1 MHSLHFPG
9 IWLKQNLHVFQRTLC
24 GYSKIVFQ
32 DTDNMQKCINILY
45 RVLRI
50 RPKLMKNTM
59 LNVDILHTVLDH
71 FEGHIITN

>member
-1 MHSLHFPG
+1 M
-9 IWLKQNLHVFQRTLC
+9 
-24 GYSKIVFQ
+24 YSKIVFQ

-59 LNVDILHTVLDH
+59 LNVDILNTVLDH
-71 FEGHIITN
+71 FERSYYHQLIYIFLHLVRHLRTLA